1 MEDFRTS
8 RVFTDVDYSSGQTAC
23 DFVINGKLE
32 EFSWKHR
39 STVWAFI
46 PYAPYFG
53 PPIAVFTGK
62 AKITLEVTPGSTGS
76 AAAQY
81 SGVGMNET
89 AYTLY
94 ELKGVEMGV
103 ELQYALRDV
112 VKQLKDQITGD
123 AALRGQSA
131 VPK

>member
-1 MEDFRTS
+1 
-8 RVFTDVDYSSGQTAC
+8 
-23 DFVINGKLE
+23 
-32 EFSWKHR
+32 
-39 STVWAFI
+39 
-46 PYAPYFG
+46 
-53 PPIAVFTGK
+53 
-62 AKITLEVTPGSTGS
+62 
-76 AAAQY
+76 
-81 SGVGMNET
+81 MNET

-123 AALRGQSA
+123 ATLRGQSA